1 MIAVVSVERA
11 NKIIDK
17 RETVGLFLIIENDMF
32 VGIDNSTGEAWTEE
46 FTDLNKCLKW
56 LHGGEL
62 DETEE
67 IKYEEQSVWSDNWAF
82 K

>member
-1 MIAVVSVERA
+1 MITVVSVKRA
-11 NKIIDK
+11 NEVIDK
-17 RETVGLFLIIENDMF
+17 RDSVGLFLVIENDMF

-46 FTDLNKCLKW
+46 FTDLNKCLRW

-67 IKYEEQSVWSDNWAF
+67 IKFEKQSV
-82 K
+82 